1 MKRVVVGLSGGV
13 DSSVAAYLL
22 KEQGYEVIGQF
33 MKNWHDDSVTI
44 SNECP
49 WLEDSN
55 DALLVAEKLGI
66 PFQTVD
72 LSEQY
77 KEKIVDLYHFL
88 YTEVHQKAN
97 VLQTYGKFAKQFNE
111 AIAEQTNKAHRLLG
125 LEAQGKMGLSLLLL
139 MKEKNAISLDYMNNQ
154 HVEIESTEQVE
165 NVQGS
170 EGG

>member
-22 KEQGYEVIGQF
+22 QKQGYEVIGLF

-55 DALLVAEKLGI
+55 DALMVAEKLGI

-72 LSEQY
+72 MSSENTS
-77 KEKIVDLYHFL
+77 E
-88 YTEVHQKAN
+88 
-97 VLQTYGKFAKQFNE
+97 G
-111 AIAEQTNKAHRLLG
+111 AHPTLMCFVTV
-125 LEAQGKMGLSLLLL
+125 KSSLLL
-139 MKEKNAISLDYMNNQ
+139 S
-154 HVEIESTEQVE
+154 
-165 NVQGS
+165 
-170 EGG
+170 